1 MIEAK
6 GDIIMPTVLLVE
18 DSKTQAKQIKDVL
31 ESVGL
36 EVRVVEDGPD
46 ALREA
51 LENPPDLVV
60 LDIKLPSMDGYQV
73 CRRLKRADETKDI
86 PVIMLTDKTGTK
98 ETMIGLKAGADDY
111 IPKDIFAAEH
121 LMETLKELGVLS

>member
-1 MIEAK
+1 MA
-6 GDIIMPTVLLVE
+6 PTVLLIE
-18 DSKTQAKQIKDVL
+18 DSQTQARQIRDVL

-36 EVRVVEDGPD
+36 TVSVANDGPD
-46 ALREA
+46 GIREA
-51 LENPPDLVV
+51 MENPPDLIV

-121 LMETLKELGVLS
+121 LMETLRELGVLD

>member
-1 MIEAK
+1 MA
-6 GDIIMPTVLLVE
+6 PTVLLIE
-18 DSKTQAKQIKDVL
+18 DSQTQAKQIRDVL

-36 EVRVVEDGPD
+36 TVSVANDGPEGI
-46 ALREA
+46 REA
-51 LENPPDLVV
+51 LENPPDLIV

-73 CRRLKRADETKDI
+73 CRRLKRADETKDV

-121 LMETLKELGVLS
+121 LMETLRELGVLD

>member
-1 MIEAK
+1 MA
-6 GDIIMPTVLLVE
+6 PTVLLIE
-18 DSKTQAKQIKDVL
+18 DSQTQAKQIRDVL

-36 EVRVVEDGPD
+36 TVSVANDGPD
-46 ALREA
+46 GIREA
-51 LENPPDLVV
+51 MENPPDLIV

-121 LMETLKELGVLS
+121 LMETLRELGVLD